1 MTNQGS
7 GANGQWTF
15 LDVLSLVNFMIGLQ
29 NLDMNIDQNDMQDL
43 QRAFNTKIENTVR
56 EIHEHLEIQ
65 DAKLDEILRRLKDDN
80 S

>member
-7 GANGQWTF
+7 GTNGQWTF

-43 QRAFNTKIENTVR
+43 QHTFNQKLQEAVN
-56 EIHEHLEIQ
+56 EIHSHLEIQ
-65 DAKLDEILRRLKDDN
+65 DNKIDEILRRLAQ
-80 S
+80 